1 MRGITRGWAA
11 ALTVVTVAAGLAGCS
26 GGGDGDRKAAPSSAP
41 AVAKACANG
50 SFTWTGV
57 QKTDRLTGVSAPEP
71 SGGRTVRT
79 TNPIERVYTPKPS
92 VRTEGPALSPAEV
105 LFSLGKKI
113 GEIDSDAPTL
123 ADVNGDTW
131 AFTDVRQKAPNL
143 HNRFSEVSGP
153 GETVQYAGVREWEGD
168 FRYTC
173 PGGRP
178 TTGHARNWTLDMQ
191 GNLSC
196 DESVDS
202 GIARQAARLSCE
214 PGSRAARKA

>member
-11 ALTVVTVAAGLAGCS
+11 ALTVVTVAAGVAGCS
-26 GGGDGDRKAAPSSAP
+26 GGGDVKAAARSSAP
-41 AVAKACANG
+41 AVAKACTNG
-50 SFTWTGV
+50 AFTWSGV
-57 QKTDRLTGVSAPEP
+57 KHADRLTGVSAPENN
-71 SGGRTVRT
+71 GGRTIRT

-113 GEIDSDAPTL
+113 GEIDSDAATL
-123 ADVNGDTW
+123 GDVNGDTW
-131 AFTDVRQKAPNL
+131 AFTDVHQKAPNL

-173 PGGRP
+173 AGSRP

-202 GIARQAARLSCE
+202 AIARQAARLSCE